1 MPRFAANLSMM
12 FTEVAFLE
20 RFGAAARAGFAAVEF
35 LFPYEVAPQDIAA
48 QLRDHDLQQA
58 LFNAPPGDFAK
69 GERGIAS
76 LAGRESE
83 FDRGFDQALLYAD
96 RLNCRT
102 IHVMAGLAADK
113 DRDQAFERY
122 VASLTRV
129 AARAAS
135 AGVMIVLEPINT
147 RDMPGYLINR
157 SAEARQAIAAVG
169 AKNIRLQLDL
179 YHRQIMEGDLT
190 RAILDNS
197 DITGHVQ
204 IAGPPDRHEPDSG
217 EVRFDPL
224 FALLDQ
230 QGYAGYVGCE
240 YRPRGRT
247 EEGLSWFAP
256 YRRQISSR

>member
-12 FTEVAFLE
+12 FTEYAFLE

-35 LFPYEVAPQDIAA
+35 LFPYEFAPEDIAA
-48 QLRDHDLQQA
+48 RLRDHNLQQA
-58 LFNAPPGDFAK
+58 LFNAPPGHFAK

-83 FDRGFDQALLYAD
+83 FDRGFDQALLYAE

-102 IHVMAGLAADK
+102 VHVMAGLAAAEE
-113 DRDQAFERY
+113 RDQAFQRY

-129 AARAAS
+129 AARAAM
-135 AGVMIVLEPINT
+135 AGVTIVLEPINT

-157 SAEARQAIAAVG
+157 SAEARRAIEAVG
-169 AKNIRLQLDL
+169 ASNIRLQLDL
-179 YHRQIMEGDLT
+179 YHRQVMEGDLS

-217 EVRFDPL
+217 EIRFDPL
-224 FALLDQ
+224 FELLDQ
-230 QGYAGYVGCE
+230 QGYAGFVGCE

-247 EEGLSWFAP
+247 EEGLSWFEP
-256 YRRQISSR
+256 YRQQTASR